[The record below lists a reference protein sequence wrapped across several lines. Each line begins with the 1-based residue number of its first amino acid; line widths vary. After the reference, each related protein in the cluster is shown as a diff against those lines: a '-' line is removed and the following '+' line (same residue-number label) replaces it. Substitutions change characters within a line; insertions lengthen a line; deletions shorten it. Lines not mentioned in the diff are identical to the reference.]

1 MLRQSRLRNA
11 ERLHPLVVDGKPV
24 APDDVIS
31 PLSGYRI
38 VIVILVSALFKA
50 FGQFDDPAL
59 RRVMWRG
66 LGYAA
71 VLFAILL
78 GLSWWGLSA
87 LTFFDIGWADTL
99 VTALGGLAV
108 AALAVLLFTG
118 AMIAVQGVLLDDAA
132 EAVEKRHYPQVSAAA
147 PTLAVSIWASLR
159 LGLATVL
166 LNLLVLPLYFI
177 PLVNLVVFYSLNGY
191 LYGREYF
198 ELVALRRM
206 SGDEAKAMRKRHS
219 GGLFMAGLVSA
230 GLFSMPI
237 VGWFMPAVVAA
248 FMVHVF
254 EGLRRAE
261 QGRVR

>member
-1 MLRQSRLRNA
+1 MLGD
-11 ERLHPLVVDGKPV
+11 HF
-24 APDDVIS
+24 
-31 PLSGYRI
+31 
-38 VIVILVSALFKA
+38 VIVILIPALFKA
-50 FGQFDDPAL
+50 FGQLDDPAL

-78 GLSWWGLSA
+78 ALCWWGLSA

-99 VTALGGLAV
+99 VAALGGLAV
-108 AALAVLLFTG
+108 AALAVLLFPG

-132 EAVEKRHYPQVSAAA
+132 EAVEKRYYPQVSAAA

-159 LGLATVL
+159 LAVATVL

-177 PLVNLVVFYSLNGY
+177 PFVNLVVFYALNGY

-206 SGDEAKAMRKRHS
+206 SEDETKAMRKRHP

-230 GLFSMPI
+230 GLFSIPV

-254 EGLRRAE
+254 EGLRRAD
-261 QGRVR
+261 QGRLR